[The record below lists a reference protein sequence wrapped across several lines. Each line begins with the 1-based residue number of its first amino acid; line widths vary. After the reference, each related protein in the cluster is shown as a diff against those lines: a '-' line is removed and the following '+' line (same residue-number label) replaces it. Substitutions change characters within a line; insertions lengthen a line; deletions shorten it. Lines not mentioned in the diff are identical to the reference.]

1 MKRKSVLVLAMVML
15 TSLVPTG
22 TISADLTDGLVAYY
36 PFNGNAN
43 DATGN
48 GHDGTVSGATLTVD
62 RFGNPNSAYSFD
74 GIDDHINVTYADD
87 FQLPSLTLSVWVR
100 PTIDLTSLTVPTAI
114 VTRGEDLTSD
124 NAAFGLFVWTGGHV
138 SAHYEDNSD
147 NSHRYDTDFYPET
160 NIWTHLAATKY
171 STGQLNIYSNGQ
183 LYMPPWDST
192 PQITTNCFQDLTIGA
207 YLPNPP
213 SPPYDLVNFFHGA
226 LDDVM
231 LYDRVLSADEIGE
244 LAIIPAP
251 AAVVL
256 GSIGLGL
263 AGWKLRRRKEP

>member
-1 MKRKSVLVLAMVML
+1 MLATVML

-22 TISADLTDGLVAYY
+22 TVSADLTDGLVAYY

-48 GHDGTVSGATLTVD
+48 GHDGTVSGATLTAD

-74 GIDDHINVTYADD
+74 GIDDHIGVTYADA

-100 PTIDLTSLTVPTAI
+100 PSVDLLTSSTNYMAI
-114 VTRGEDLTSD
+114 LTRGEDSTWD
-124 NAAFGLFVWTGGHV
+124 YAAFGLFAKAGSNGV

-147 NSHRYDTDFYPET
+147 VSYFYNTNYYPQP
-160 NIWTHLAATKY
+160 NIWTHLVATKN
-171 STGQLNIYSNGQ
+171 SNEELNIYSNGQ
-183 LYMPPWDST
+183 LLQTWDPT

-213 SPPYDLVNFFHGA
+213 SPPYDLVNFFHGS

-231 LYDRVLSADEIGE
+231 IYDRVLSADEIGE
-244 LAIIPAP
+244 LTIIPAP

-256 GSIGLGL
+256 CSIGLGL
-263 AGWKLRRRKEP
+263 AGCKLRRRKEP